1 MFPRFHKSAHE
12 WLGWAMVVAVGL
24 HLINNMK
31 SFKRYF
37 AQTTGQVVIA
47 LFVAVL
53 TLSFIGPNG
62 QDSKPPFVAPINAL
76 AQAPLNVVAQVAGIS
91 TAQLREKLA
100 NQGITSQ
107 SDNQTVIA
115 LVGADQHR
123 QMETLGQLFQA
134 QDVNPAK

>member
-76 AQAPLNVVAQVAGIS
+76 AQVAGIS